1 MTARCT
7 FCRADRKEPPIS
19 TKVLRILM
27 AIVLG
32 CISVAFVLLSYR
44 WPVVGDAQIFH
55 YYHLLMAHGF
65 APYRD
70 FPDINMPGSHIV
82 ESWQVSLF
90 GGSDLGAR
98 IYDFTLLGL
107 LTLAMIVIALPYDWL
122 AGFFAGVLFTL
133 QHACNGGS
141 WNAGE
146 RDEVMAVLIMIGYAF
161 LFEGLRKRKPF
172 LLLAFGWALGM
183 ASALK
188 PTVAPLGMVLLGE
201 AVWQIR
207 RRDEAPLPYIAW
219 GVGGALIAGAVV
231 FEFLWHY
238 HVFGDFLYCFRT
250 YVPLYA
256 GMDRR
261 SFALLLRRLLPFGA
275 WAILPFAGAAAL
287 ATSKWRT
294 WESGALLIGAT
305 FGALSYFA
313 QGRGYSHHTYPIAA
327 CVLLWSSI
335 EIASAARSK
344 KRGILALAV
353 AGIVAATFVVLPLYC
368 YRLTRTIPNN
378 DFGVSLESD
387 LSRMGGER
395 LNGRIQCL
403 DVVRGCYGA
412 LYHLG
417 LVQSTPIVGDI
428 LLFAPEK
435 SPIIDQFRESIF
447 SMFLSR
453 PPAVIV
459 VSDEWFD
466 RPSTFD
472 KVDNWPRFAA
482 YLKSNYRLSIE
493 RHFTI
498 ANTGYRIYVIRDATA

>member
-1 MTARCT
+1 
-7 FCRADRKEPPIS
+7 
-19 TKVLRILM
+19 
-27 AIVLG
+27 
-32 CISVAFVLLSYR
+32 
-44 WPVVGDAQIFH
+44 
-55 YYHLLMAHGF
+55 MAHGF

-70 FPDINMPGSHIV
+70 IPDINMPGSHIV
-82 ESWQVSLF
+82 ERWQVSLF

-122 AGFFAGVLFTL
+122 AGFFAGVLFIL
-133 QHACNGGS
+133 QHACNGGP
-141 WNAGE
+141 WNAGQ

-183 ASALK
+183 ASTLK
-188 PTVAPLGMVLLGE
+188 PTVAPLGMALLAI

-207 RRDEAPLPYIAW
+207 KRDEAPLRYVAW
-219 GVGGALIAGAVV
+219 GVGGALIAGVIV

-238 HVFGDFLYCFRT
+238 HVFGEFLYCLRT

-256 GMDRR
+256 GMNRR
-261 SFALLLRRLLPFGA
+261 PFGLLLRRLLPFGA
-275 WAILPFAGAAAL
+275 WGILPFAGAAAL
-287 ATSKWRT
+287 ATSRWRT

-313 QGRGYSHHTYPIAA
+313 QGKGYSHHTYPIAA

-335 EIASAARSK
+335 ELASAARSN
-344 KRGILALAV
+344 KRISALAV
-353 AGIVAATFVVLPLYC
+353 AGIVAAVFVVLPLYC
-368 YRLTRTIPNN
+368 YRLTRVIPNN
-378 DFGVSLESD
+378 GFGVSLESD
-387 LSRMGGER
+387 LSQMGDER

-403 DVVRGCYGA
+403 DVVYGCYGA

-428 LLFAPEK
+428 LFFAPQK
-435 SPIIDQFRESIF
+435 SPTIDQFRESSF
-447 SMFLSR
+447 SMILSK

-466 RPSTFD
+466 QPSTFD
-472 KVDNWPRFAA
+472 KVDNWPRFAD

-493 RHFTI
+493 KHFTER
-498 ANTGYRIYVIRDATA
+498 AYTGYRIYVIRDQVQTPDARAQMEIAAASKFASAGRK